1 MQSTLRPLAA
11 LPEPGPDALAASHAL
26 VARIHRAIAD
36 AGGAIDFA
44 RYMEHALYEPGL
56 GYYTGGAR
64 KFGAEGDFTTA
75 PELTPLFGHTLAR
88 TLAPVLHGPG
98 RELLELGAGTGRL
111 ACDLLD
117 ALQDLDAL
125 PDRYLILE
133 LSGELRARQR
143 DAIAARHPA
152 LVGRVRWLDALPPSV
167 HGAIVANEVL
177 DVVPVH
183 LVHWTPEGPVE
194 RCVGLAP
201 GDRAGAAPGP
211 AVGAAAQSPTTV
223 ALPTEPA
230 FAWVD
235 RPIDDAGLRAAVSR
249 LPVPPTAG
257 DYLSEVAP
265 AAAALAAS
273 LVERLAFGI
282 ALFIDYGF
290 GQAEFYHPQRRQGTL
305 MCHYR
310 QHAHTD
316 PFFLP
321 GLQDITAHV
330 DFTAVA
336 EAAVGAGGRLAGYT
350 TQAHF
355 LLDAGIAGLLGRTPA
370 DQPGRYLP
378 QAAAAQRL
386 LSPAEMG
393 ELFKVMTLSRGCDL
407 ALPGLGAR
415 DFSRLL

>member
-11 LPEPGPDALAASHAL
+11 LPEPGPDALAASRAL
-26 VARIHRAIAD
+26 AARIRDAIDA
-36 AGGAIDFA
+36 AGGAIDFS
-44 RYMEHALYEPGL
+44 RYMERALYEPGL

-64 KFGAEGDFTTA
+64 KFGAAGDFTTA

-88 TLAPVLHGPG
+88 TLAPVLRPPG

-117 ALQDLDAL
+117 ALQELDAL
-125 PDRYLILE
+125 PAHYTILE
-133 LSGELRARQR
+133 LSGELRVRQR
-143 DAIAARHPA
+143 EAIAARHPA
-152 LVGRVRWLDALPPSV
+152 LLARIRWLDALPASV

-183 LVHWTPEGPVE
+183 LVHWTPDGPLE
-194 RCVGLAP
+194 RCVA
-201 GDRAGAAPGP
+201 AAPP
-211 AVGAAAQSPTTV
+211 AGDGVPPA
-223 ALPTEPA
+223 A

-235 RPIDDAGLRAAVSR
+235 RPIEDAGLRAAVSR
-249 LPVPPTAG
+249 LPVPADAPG
-257 DYLSEVAP
+257 YLSEVAP

-273 LVERLAFGI
+273 LVERLASGI

-290 GQAEFYHPQRRQGTL
+290 GRAEFYHPQRRQGTL

-336 EAAVGAGGRLAGYT
+336 EAAIGAGGRLAGYT

-393 ELFKVMTLSRGCDL
+393 ELFKVMTISRGCDL

-415 DFSRLL
+415 DLSRLL

>member
-11 LPEPGPDALAASHAL
+11 LPEPGPDALAATRALTGRIRHAID
-26 VARIHRAIAD
+26 A
-36 AGGAIDFA
+36 AGGAIDFS
-44 RYMEHALYEPGL
+44 RFMEHALYEPDL

-88 TLAPVLHGPG
+88 TLAPVLRQPG

-117 ALQDLDAL
+117 ALQELDAL
-125 PDRYLILE
+125 PAHYSILE

-143 DAIAARHPA
+143 DAIATRHPA
-152 LVGRVRWLDALPPSV
+152 LLARVRWLDALPGSIQ
-167 HGAIVANEVL
+167 GAIVANEVL

-183 LVHWTPEGPVE
+183 LVHWTLDGPVE
-194 RCVGLAP
+194 RCVARAT
-201 GDRAGAAPGP
+201 GDPAADAG
-211 AVGAAAQSPTTV
+211 
-223 ALPTEPA
+223 

-235 RPIDDAGLRAAVSR
+235 RPIADARLRAAAAR
-249 LPVPPTAG
+249 LPVPPG
-257 DYLSEVAP
+257 IDGYLSEIAP
-265 AAAALAAS
+265 AAAALVAS
-273 LVERLAFGI
+273 LVERLANGI

-290 GQAEFYHPQRRQGTL
+290 GRAEFYHPQRRQGTL

-393 ELFKVMTLSRGCDL
+393 ELFKVMTIARGCDV

-415 DFSRLL
+415 DLSRLL